1 MQSNMLPQKSL
12 VRKIETPQVA
22 AIVTRVFML
31 KNRTPNDSA
40 LIFTV
45 NEMQKK
51 LSGNYYYLTVEEVQN
66 ALEKGVFGYY
76 GEYYEIGVVTMCN
89 WLDAYLN
96 SDERR
101 AFVESH
107 RPKLLAIEQKASVTK
122 EEQENSKRG
131 LILSAFD
138 TYTKTSR
145 NDRFV
150 DITYKFMVELCMINP
165 DNDDKQKALDRAD
178 KVLAKRKKTVKI
190 SSMQELLREREMND
204 AKSYNE
210 RKISLAKRF
219 IIEEFFQSIIAN
231 HKQEAFK
238 AKLKGAQTNHEK

>member
-1 MQSNMLPQKSL
+1 MLPQKSL

-31 KNRTPNDSA
+31 KNRTLNDSA
-40 LIFTV
+40 MIFTA

-122 EEQENSKRG
+122 EEADENKRQFLLSKFNSFRRSNC
-131 LILSAFD
+131 IDKFAE
-138 TYTKTSR
+138 
-145 NDRFV
+145 
-150 DITYKFMVELCMINP
+150 ITYKFLTDFSLINP
-165 DNDDKQKALDRAD
+165 TPDDKQSALARAD
-178 KVLAKRKKTVKI
+178 KVLAQRKRIASVGVK
-190 SSMQELLREREMND
+190 SLQELFRQREMDD
-204 AKSYNE
+204 AKKCNE
-210 RKISLAKRF
+210 RRITIAKQLLA
-219 IIEEFFQSIIAN
+219 EDFFRGIIAN
-231 HKQEAFK
+231 HKEDWLEEQ
-238 AKLKGAQTNHEK
+238 LKKGREGNKTIL